1 MAEHRATKSGL
12 AAEAHSKIQSK
23 YDPELAGQ
31 LLAWV
36 KDVTC
41 QDINTSGDM
50 DNFYETLKDGVLL
63 CHLINSIKA
72 GSIPEKKINQ
82 SKMAF
87 KCMENI
93 NLFLEH
99 ARQMGVPA
107 QETFQTVDLWEKQNL
122 LSVIIC
128 LQSLA
133 RKAPKFG
140 VKGMGPKE
148 AEANVRNFSEE
159 QLKAGQNV
167 ISLQYGS
174 NKGATQSG
182 ISFGN
187 TRHM

>member
-1 MAEHRATKSGL
+1 MAENRATKSGF
-12 AAEAHSKIQSK
+12 AAEAHNKIQAK
-23 YDPELAGQ
+23 YDPELAGE

-36 KDVTC
+36 KDVTGK
-41 QDINTSGDM
+41 DISISGDM

-63 CHLINSIKA
+63 CHLVNSIKPD
-72 GSIPEKKINQ
+72 SIPDKKINQ

-122 LSVIIC
+122 LSVAIC

-148 AEANVRNFSEE
+148 AEANMQCAGFNNA
-159 QLKAGQNV
+159 QLDDVPYCFFA
-167 ISLQYGS
+167 
-174 NKGATQSG
+174 
-182 ISFGN
+182 
-187 TRHM
+187 